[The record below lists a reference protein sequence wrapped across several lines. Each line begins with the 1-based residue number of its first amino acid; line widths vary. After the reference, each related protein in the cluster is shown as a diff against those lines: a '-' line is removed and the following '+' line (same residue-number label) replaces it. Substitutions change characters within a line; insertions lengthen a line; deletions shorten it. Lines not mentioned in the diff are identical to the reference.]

1 MTTETK
7 AKHEKRG
14 ALVTQMQAI
23 LDTAKAD
30 GNRSLTKEEDILWSK
45 LDTEQ
50 EALAADI
57 RRIEKIAELTGAE
70 KERFLQLGKDN
81 GTSQNQEEDTAKQ
94 YEKAFINYLKRGFA
108 NLPENERKVM
118 QAVKSRAYQNVG
130 TTTEGGYLVPE
141 GFMAELQKSLLK
153 FGGVRESGARILR
166 TSGGND
172 IPWPN
177 MNDTANS
184 AAILGE
190 SSAALTSPDLV
201 FGSTTLK
208 SWMYVTSV
216 IRASYQLL
224 NDSAIDV
231 RSIVIDALAE
241 RIARGTNAGF
251 TTGNGTTA
259 PEGVVTGAGAG
270 KTTASETAIT
280 SSEIVD
286 LEHSVDAAYRPG
298 AKFMMHDSVLK
309 KVKQLVLS
317 DAANTPIWQPGIMN
331 YGMPS
336 TILGY
341 EYVVNNDMASSLV
354 ADAKVMLFGNFSTYV
369 IRDVQDFSVLN
380 LKERY
385 AEYLQEGFI
394 GYSRHDG
401 RYVSSDDS
409 VKYMV
414 MVNT

>member
-14 ALVTQMQAI
+14 QLVTQMQAI
-23 LDTAKAD
+23 MEIAKAD
-30 GNRSLTKEEDILWSK
+30 GNRSLTKEEDALWSK
-45 LDTEQ
+45 LDSEQ
-50 EALAADI
+50 EAIDADI
-57 RRIEKIAELTGAE
+57 RRIEKISELTASE

-81 GTSQNQEEDTAKQ
+81 GTSENEEEDKDKAYQ
-94 YEKAFINYLKRGFA
+94 KAFLNYLRVGYN

-118 QAVKSRAYQNVG
+118 QSVKRAYQNVG
-130 TTTEGGYLVPE
+130 TGSEGGYLVPE
-141 GFMAELQKSLLK
+141 GFIADIQKSLLK
-153 FGGVRESGARILR
+153 FGGVRESGARIIR
-166 TSGGND
+166 TASGND
-172 IPWPN
+172 IPYPN
-177 MNDTANS
+177 INDTANS

-231 RSIVIDALAE
+231 RTLVIDALAE

-259 PEGVVTGAGAG
+259 PEGVVTGSGAG
-270 KTTASETAIT
+270 VTSAAEGAIT

-286 LEHSVDAAYRPG
+286 LEHSVDAAYRPN
-298 AKFMMHDSVLK
+298 AKFMMHDSILK

-341 EYVVNNDMASSLV
+341 QYVVNNDMASSLV
-354 ADAKVMLFGNFSTYV
+354 ADAKVMLFGDFSSYI

-394 GYSRHDG
+394 GFSRHDG
-401 RYVSSDDS
+401 RYVSSDDT
-409 VKYMV
+409 VKRLT

>member
-14 ALVTQMQAI
+14 TLVTQMQAI
-23 LDTAKAD
+23 MEVAKAD
-30 GNRSLTKEEDILWSK
+30 GNRSLTKEEDALWSK

-57 RRIEKIAELTGAE
+57 RRIEKISELTGAE
-70 KERFLQLGKDN
+70 KERFLKLGKDN
-81 GTSQNQEEDTAKQ
+81 GTSAGAEEEKEVT
-94 YEKAFINYLKRGFA
+94 YEKAFLNYVRVGYA

-118 QAVKSRAYQNVG
+118 QAAKRAYQNVG
-130 TTTEGGYLVPE
+130 TTTEGGFLVPE
-141 GFMAELQKSLLK
+141 GFMADLAKSLLK

-166 TSGGND
+166 TASGND

-184 AAILGE
+184 AAILAE
-190 SSAALTSPDLV
+190 SNAALTTPDLV

-208 SWMYVTSV
+208 SWMYATSV

-224 NDSAIDV
+224 NDSAVNVKQVI
-231 RSIVIDALAE
+231 IDALAE
-241 RIARGTNAGF
+241 RIARGTNADF

-259 PEGVVTGAGAG
+259 PEGVVTGSGAG
-270 KTTASETAIT
+270 VTSASETAIT
-280 SSEIVD
+280 PSEIVD
-286 LEHSVDAAYRPG
+286 LEHSLDAAYRPN
-298 AKFMMHDSVLK
+298 AVFMMHDSILK

-317 DAANTPIWQPGIMN
+317 DEANTPIWQPGIMN
-331 YGMPS
+331 FGMAP

-341 EYVVNNDMASSLV
+341 KYIVNNSMASSLV
-354 ADAKVMLFGNFSTYV
+354 ADAKVMLFGDFSYYV

-394 GYSRHDG
+394 GFSRHDG
-401 RYVSSDDS
+401 RFISSDDT
-409 VKYMV
+409 VKRLT

>member
-7 AKHEKRG
+7 ALFEKRG
-14 ALVTQMQAI
+14 KLVTEMQAI
-23 LDTAKAD
+23 VDQAKRED
-30 GNRSLTKEEDILWSK
+30 NRSLTKEEDAKWSK
-45 LDTEQ
+45 LDSEQ
-50 EALAADI
+50 EAISADI
-57 RRIEKIAELTGAE
+57 RRIEKLAELTGSE
-70 KERFLQLGKDN
+70 KERLLQSAKDN
-81 GTSQNQEEDTAKQ
+81 GTSLHTEEDKGKA
-94 YEKAFINYLKRGFA
+94 YEKAFLNYLKKGLIG
-108 NLPENERKVM
+108 LPENERKIM
-118 QAVKSRAYQNVG
+118 QEVKQRAYQNVG
-130 TTTEGGYLVPE
+130 TTTEGGFLVPE
-141 GFMAELQKSLLK
+141 GFMAELAKSLLK

-166 TSGGND
+166 TASGND

-177 MNDTANS
+177 MNDTANT
-184 AAILGE
+184 AAILAE
-190 SSAALTSPDLV
+190 SNAALTTPDLV

-231 RSIVIDALAE
+231 KSIVIDALAE

-259 PEGVVTGAGAG
+259 PEGVVTGSGAG
-270 KTTASETAIT
+270 VTSAAEGAIT

-286 LEHSVDAAYRPG
+286 LEHSLDAAYRPN
-298 AKFMMHDSVLK
+298 AKFMMHDSILK
-309 KVKQLVLS
+309 KVKQLVIS

-341 EYVVNNDMASSLV
+341 QYVINNDMASSLV
-354 ADAKVMLFGNFSTYV
+354 ADAKVMLFGDFSYYV

-401 RYVSSDDS
+401 RYVSSDDT
-409 VKYMV
+409 VKRLT